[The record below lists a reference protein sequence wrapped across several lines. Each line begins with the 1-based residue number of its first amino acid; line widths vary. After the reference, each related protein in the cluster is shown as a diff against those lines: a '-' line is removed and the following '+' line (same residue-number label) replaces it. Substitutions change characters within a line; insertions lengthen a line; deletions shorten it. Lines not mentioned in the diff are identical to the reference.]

1 MRDILAELR
10 DDLVLSNYS
19 DSSIARYPS
28 VCGRYLD
35 FVGDRP
41 IEETGADEIRA
52 WVQDLRVRVG
62 LAPRTVN
69 SYVSMVLF
77 MYESTLDIPA
87 SRRRVPHLKVPK
99 TLPRLYSRDELSR
112 IMAACDTP
120 TALALVSV
128 GYGSGLRVSEACSLR
143 ARDVLSSEMRLRVED
158 GKGAKERYTLLSRST
173 LGALRAHWAATRP
186 SHPEGYVFLDAA
198 GTGPMP
204 ADTARALLRRALDA
218 AGVEANGRSYH
229 ALRHSFATHLLEA
242 GTDLMVIKSLMGH
255 SSLSTTAVYLH
266 LANVTSGVTSP
277 ADALAAGR

>member
-1 MRDILAELR
+1 VNTYLAA
-10 DDLVLSNYS
+10 V
-19 DSSIARYPS
+19 
-28 VCGRYLD
+28 V
-35 FVGDRP
+35 
-41 IEETGADEIRA
+41 
-52 WVQDLRVRVG
+52 
-62 LAPRTVN
+62 
-69 SYVSMVLF
+69 F
-77 MYESTLDIPA
+77 MYEVSLDRVLNSKQVPYMRIPK
-87 SRRRVPHLKVPK
+87 R
-99 TLPRLYSRDELSR
+99 LPRIYSRQEIALTMGATRDLK
-112 IMAACDTP
+112 T
-120 TALALVSV
+120 LALVAV

-143 ARDVLSSEMRLRVED
+143 VRDIDSAQMRILVED

-173 LGALRAHWAATRP
+173 LDALRAHWAATRP

-204 ADTARALLRRALDA
+204 TDTARALLRKALDA

-266 LANVTSGVTSP
+266 LANVTSGVTSS